1 MQLQWYT
8 FIREWKISSLVSK
21 RQITFSWQK
30 RTHPLIDMTWHDDH
44 RVQYL
49 ELLEDS
55 EVIQVSW
62 YTQEHP
68 TSVLYIVPCSSQLIR
83 FDSFVRRS
91 HIIKSINQSRIRT
104 LVLPRTKTKNKS
116 NRKCQWHI
124 TKLLF
129 NNQLYYITHHV
140 TTYIADWAK
149 SDIEQSE
156 HESSWL

>member
-30 RTHPLIDMTWHDDH
+30 RTHPLIDMTWHQDH

-62 YTQEHP
+62 CTQEH

-116 NRKCQWHI
+116 NRICQWHI

-149 SDIEQSE
+149 SDIQQSE